1 MPVAHFF
8 IVFPGQLARSKF
20 SNKRS
25 KKNEYYGGFMLS
37 LGRLPVALA
46 LVVAGALLAGAPSNA
61 QSRDWP
67 TRPVRLILPLGPG
80 SGADI
85 TARMLAD
92 RLMARWGQPVIVEN
106 KPGGDAILAIT
117 TVLNAHDDHVLL
129 YSPTSSFTAH
139 PLLHEKV
146 PYNVNDLEPIART
159 TTTLIGFGVP
169 ASLGVSKIKD
179 FVAKVRAAPGK
190 LNYASATGANDL
202 MFASFLKI
210 EKLDM
215 SKVPYRDP
223 VQPINDLAE
232 GRVQAYVGAYAI
244 LRPQIEA
251 GKIKMLA
258 LTNPSPAPSMPDIPT
273 ATQEGYKDLTI
284 DGLAGLF
291 GPRGMPLALR
301 QHIAA
306 DVRDVLAD
314 KIIGE
319 RLTAVGLV
327 VSPGGPADLASALA
341 GQQQDVVEIG
351 KILDIKMA
359 Q

>member
-1 MPVAHFF
+1 
-8 IVFPGQLARSKF
+8 
-20 SNKRS
+20 
-25 KKNEYYGGFMLS
+25 MLS

-46 LVVAGALLAGAPSNA
+46 ILAGALLAGAPSNA

-67 TRPVRLILPLGPG
+67 TRPVRFILPLGPG

-106 KPGGDAILAIT
+106 KPGGDAVLAIT

-139 PLLHEKV
+139 PLLHDKV
-146 PYNVNDLEPIART
+146 PYNVKDLEPIART

-169 ASLGVSKIKD
+169 ASLGVSSVKD
-179 FVAKVRAAPGK
+179 FVAKVRAAPGT

-232 GRVQAYVGAYAI
+232 GRVHAYVGAYAI

-258 LTNPSPAPSMPDIPT
+258 LTNPNPAPSMPNMPT
-273 ATQEGYKDLTI
+273 VTQGGLQGPDDRRSRRAVWAAWHAAGAAPAHCRGRARCSFRQDHRGAPDGTRAGRQSRRSRRSRQGARGSATG
-284 DGLAGLF
+284 
-291 GPRGMPLALR
+291 RG
-301 QHIAA
+301 
-306 DVRDVLAD
+306 
-314 KIIGE
+314 
-319 RLTAVGLV
+319 
-327 VSPGGPADLASALA
+327 
-341 GQQQDVVEIG
+341 
-351 KILDIKMA
+351 
-359 Q
+359 

>member
-1 MPVAHFF
+1 
-8 IVFPGQLARSKF
+8 
-20 SNKRS
+20 
-25 KKNEYYGGFMLS
+25 MLS
-37 LGRLPVALA
+37 LHRLAAALTLLA
-46 LVVAGALLAGAPSNA
+46 ASLVAGAPAGAQSPQVA
-61 QSRDWP
+61 SRDWP
-67 TRPVRLILPLGPG
+67 TRPVRFVLPLGPG

-85 TARMLAD
+85 TARMIAD
-92 RLMARWGQPVIVEN
+92 RLMVRWGQPVIVEN

-117 TVLNAHDDHVLL
+117 TVLNAQDDHVLL

-139 PLLHEKV
+139 PLLHDKV
-146 PYNVNDLEPIART
+146 PYNVNDLEPIARA
-159 TTTLIGFGVP
+159 TTTLIGLGVP
-169 ASLGVSKIKD
+169 ASLGVSKVKD

-232 GRVQAYVGAYAI
+232 GRVHAYVGAYAI

-251 GKIKMLA
+251 GKIRMLA
-258 LTNPSPAPSMPDIPT
+258 LTNPMPAASMPDVPT

-291 GPRGMPLALR
+291 GPRGMPLPLR
-301 QHIAA
+301 EHIAA
-306 DVRDVLAD
+306 DVRDVLSD
-314 KIIGE
+314 KTIAE

-327 VSPGGPADLASALA
+327 VSPGGPADLATALA
-341 GQQQDVVEIG
+341 GQRQAVAEIG

>member
-1 MPVAHFF
+1 MFV
-8 IVFPGQLARSKF
+8 LR
-20 SNKRS
+20 
-25 KKNEYYGGFMLS
+25 
-37 LGRLPVALA
+37 RLPAVLA
-46 LVVAGALLAGAPSNA
+46 LVAASIGLTAAPSVA

-67 TRPVRLILPLGPG
+67 TRPVRFVLPLGPG

-85 TARMLAD
+85 TARMIAD
-92 RLMARWGQPVIVEN
+92 RLMVRWGQPIVVEN

-139 PLLHEKV
+139 PLLHDKV
-146 PYNVNDLEPIART
+146 PYNVKDLAPIART
-159 TTTLIGFGVP
+159 TTTLIGLGVP
-169 ASLGVSKIKD
+169 ASLGVSSVKD

-210 EKLDM
+210 EKLNM

-232 GRVQAYVGAYAI
+232 GRVHAYVGAYAI
-244 LRPQIEA
+244 LRPHIEA

-258 LTNPSPAPSMPDIPT
+258 LTNPNPAPSMPGMPT
-273 ATQEGYKDLTI
+273 VTQEGYKDLTI

-291 GPRGMPLALR
+291 GPRDMPLSLR
-301 QHIAA
+301 EHIAA
-306 DVRDVLAD
+306 DVREVLSD
-314 KIIGE
+314 KTIVD

-327 VSPGGPADLASALA
+327 VSPGGPADLADALA
-341 GQQQDVVEIG
+341 GQERDVAEIG